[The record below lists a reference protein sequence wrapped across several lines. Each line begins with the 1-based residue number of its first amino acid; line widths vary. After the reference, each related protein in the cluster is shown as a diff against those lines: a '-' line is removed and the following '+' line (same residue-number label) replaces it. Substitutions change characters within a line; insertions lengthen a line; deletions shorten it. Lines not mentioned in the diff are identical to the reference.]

1 MARVTVTVADFR
13 AQFPQFAAN
22 CRWLSYRT
30 RLRKRCCSTACGSWQ
45 PSMAAAH
52 VLSFQLV
59 PIGGGGSSGGS
70 TAVTGQ
76 VTSHT
81 VGPLSTTYATHSGTT
96 TNSNN
101 TKSATDVAF
110 FSSTIYGQ
118 HFLALEARTP
128 RVAIGAIVAG

>member
-13 AQFPQFAAN
+13 AQFPQFAATADALIQN
-22 CRWLSYRT
+22 ALEEALLLHSVRKLSTLY
-30 RLRKRCCSTACGSWQ
+30 
-45 PSMAAAH
+45 AAAH

-59 PIGGGGSSGGS
+59 PISGGGSSGGS